1 MTALNDDD
9 LSSLRDALD
18 QRAQELGRE
27 VRELDAER
35 QENVRSEPG
44 THVDD
49 LAEQGE
55 QRTHEALRHAER
67 ERDFEELRAIEAARE
82 RMATGS
88 YGECI
93 DCGEDIPLERL
104 KVQPT
109 ASRCVPCQERHELTH
124 PPLPA
129 VPLPPIAS

>member
-1 MTALNDDD
+1 MPALTEQD
-9 LSSLRDALD
+9 LAALRSALD
-18 QRAQELGRE
+18 EREQQLGRE

-35 QENVRSEPG
+35 QDNPRSEPG

-67 ERDFEELRAIEAARE
+67 ERDVEELRAIEAARE
-82 RMATGS
+82 RMDAGS

-93 DCGEDIPLERL
+93 ECGEDIPVERL
-104 KVQPT
+104 KVQPS
-109 ASRCVPCQERHELTH
+109 ASRCVPCQERYEITH